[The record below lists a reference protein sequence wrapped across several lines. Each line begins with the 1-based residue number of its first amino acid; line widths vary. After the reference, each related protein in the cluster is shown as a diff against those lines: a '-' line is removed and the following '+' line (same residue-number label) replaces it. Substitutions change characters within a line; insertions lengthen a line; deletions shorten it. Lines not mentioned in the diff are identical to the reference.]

1 MADAARNR
9 SSASPN
15 RLRRPESN
23 SARKWSIGKISRHA
37 STACPWLVSAITPS
51 ELPFALQP
59 PPSETLFPKFVQK
72 DIVAVRYLGTV
83 FPAYVSER
91 VQPIAVVMVG
101 QKFNWK
107 PSIGAALTDSPRTL
121 ERSQQGLCFGTPDHS
136 GIIVGNKSL
145 AKYRHKRPMSA
156 HFEGV

>member
-1 MADAARNR
+1 MIIV
-9 SSASPN
+9 
-15 RLRRPESN
+15 RLLSTRAFMVGFGTTKFTRAWEPALLWN
-23 SARKWSIGKISRHA
+23 QFHA
-37 STACPWLVSAITPS
+37 SMACPWLVSATTPS
-51 ELPFALQP
+51 ELPLALQP
-59 PPSETLFPKFVQK
+59 PPSETLFTKFVQK

-121 ERSQQGLCFGTPDHS
+121 KRS
-136 GIIVGNKSL
+136 
-145 AKYRHKRPMSA
+145 
-156 HFEGV
+156 